1 MFWWQ
6 EDFSE
11 VGEIVGGR
19 GLKEHPQ
26 APGRV
31 WSVPGRLSMASVAWE
46 RHWVRGR
53 G

>member
-11 VGEIVGGR
+11 VGETVAGR
-19 GLKEHPQ
+19 GLKEHPSPLGKVESL
-26 APGRV
+26 PGTL
-31 WSVPGRLSMASVAWE
+31 PTASVAWGK
-46 RHWVRGR
+46 HGVRGR